1 MARHNTIEA
10 LVKKGIKNEVAKK
23 LADGGYTIDRIK
35 KASMADLEKIIGK
48 DARKVAKVFGKKV
61 KKEKKEKTVEKERTK
76 EKKEV
81 KRKEKREAKVKEEVK
96 AEKEKEK
103 EMPEIEKEIT
113 FEEQDLKNK
122 IVAFS
127 DGKLPMLVVEKL
139 AKKLVKKVPGKEIK
153 LNDRLLKKVAEEALK
168 EYEFALIDPG
178 EAAGI
183 VAAQSIGEPGTQMTM
198 RTFHYAGVAEIN
210 VTLGLPRL
218 IEIFDARQKPITP
231 MMTVYLEKDIKD
243 DSEKAKKVASQVEIT
258 TLIDIADF
266 EIDVS
271 NMQVV
276 IRPGMKKLRK
286 RGITLDDIL
295 NKVKKVKGISAEK
308 GAKEITVVL
317 NEPSYLALQST
328 INNLRNLKIKGIEGI
343 KRVIVRMENNGFVL
357 YTAGSNLKGVMELD
371 GVDKTRVITND
382 IEEIYEVL
390 GIEAA
395 RNVIISEA
403 SDTLQEQ
410 GLIVDLR
417 HIMLVADLMTIGGS
431 IRAIGRHGI
440 SGEKPSVLARAAFEL
455 TVDHLLEAAIKG
467 EVDDLLGVSENI
479 VVGQPI
485 TLGTGGVKLIYKGG

>member
-1 MARHNTIEA
+1 MAKHNTIEA
-10 LVKKGIKNEVAKK
+10 LAKRGIKNEVAEK

-35 KASMADLEKIIGK
+35 KANVADLERVVGK

-61 KKEKKEKTVEKERTK
+61 EKKKTK
-76 EKKEV
+76 EKK
-81 KRKEKREAKVKEEVK
+81 KEKREEKVKEEAK
-96 AEKEKEK
+96 PEKEKGILK
-103 EMPEIEKEIT
+103 VEKEIT

-127 DGKLPMLVVEKL
+127 DGKLPLLVVEKL
-139 AKKLVKKVPGKEIK
+139 AKKLAKKVSEKGIK
-153 LNDRLLKKVAEEALK
+153 PKDRLLKKVAEEALK

-271 NMQVV
+271 NMQVI

-286 RGITLDDIL
+286 RDITLDDIL
-295 NKVKKVKGISAEK
+295 NKIKKVKGISAEK
-308 GAKEITVVL
+308 GAKEITVAL

-357 YTAGSNLKGVMELD
+357 YTAGSNLKGVIELD
-371 GVDKTRVITND
+371 GVNKTKVITND